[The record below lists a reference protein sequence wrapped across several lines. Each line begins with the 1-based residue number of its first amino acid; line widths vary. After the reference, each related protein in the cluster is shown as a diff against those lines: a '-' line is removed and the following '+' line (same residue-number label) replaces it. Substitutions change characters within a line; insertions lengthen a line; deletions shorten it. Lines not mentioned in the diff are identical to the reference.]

1 MSFKVGLQRLRKL
14 SENEKSDLVVEEF
27 PDSSIHYYGVQ
38 RGKAVVVLFHS
49 TGINNPYKNTFF
61 PRYEHLRVS
70 VLRELDIKKPGQSLI
85 TGRYSVIEFTV
96 DSKDLEVYFL
106 QLCSEICRKLGE
118 SPTLEEVLTEL
129 KSVFSL
135 FKLAATKPKKDV
147 QGLWAELL
155 LILDSPNTAAAVNSW
170 HTDSND
176 PFDFVT
182 PNCAIEVKSTTNQE
196 RSHRFSNHQLQPI
209 TKDRIVFIAS
219 VKMLK
224 TDLGKSVIDLVDDI
238 SLNLSFDLQ
247 FKLRKIVHQILGS
260 EIGATALYRYDINYA
275 LSEIKLFEAS
285 KLPSFSS
292 SQIPKEM
299 SEIRFRLNLEGFQ
312 ESLKSDLWS
321 KCGLEKLIE

>member
-1 MSFKVGLQRLRKL
+1 MSLKGGLQRLRKL
-14 SENEKSDLVVEEF
+14 AENESSDLVVEQL

-38 RGKAVVVLFHS
+38 RGNAVAVLFHS
-49 TGINNPYKNTFF
+49 TGFNDASTNTFF
-61 PRYEHLRVS
+61 PRYEHLKVS
-70 VLRELDIKKPGQSLI
+70 VLREVDIKKPGQPLI
-85 TGRYSVIEFTV
+85 TGRYSVIELTV
-96 DSKDLEVYFL
+96 ESEDLEVYFL

-118 SPTLEEVLTEL
+118 APTLEEVLTEL

-135 FKLAATKPKKDV
+135 FKLAATKPQKDV

-155 LILDSPNTAAAVNSW
+155 LILDSPNTAAAVNCW

-182 PNCAIEVKSTTNQE
+182 PNCAVEVKSTTNQE

-224 TDLGKSVIDLVDDI
+224 TDLGKSVIDLVEDI
-238 SLNLSFDLQ
+238 SLGLSFDLQ
-247 FKLRKIVHQILGS
+247 FKLRKIVHQVLGS
-260 EIGATALYRYDINYA
+260 EIGATAWYRYDVNYA

-285 KLPSFSS
+285 RLPSFSRS
-292 SQIPKEM
+292 EIPKEM

-312 ESLKSDLWS
+312 ESLKSDVWA
-321 KCGLEKLIE
+321 KCGFENFVE